1 MLCWHGRYSLGEKHD
16 FEEPRDF
23 LQELLFSEYSSGHDR
38 DNPVFAFLK
47 SGKASGARLEYNRST
62 REWELKENQHWTSES
77 DWYVSSSYAASLKDD
92 VPDWFLDDCLSALST
107 GELFS
112 LVEQMEGMVILPLYL
127 YDHSGITM
135 NTTSFSCPWD
145 SGQVGWIYADKQM
158 IEKEYGKVTPETL
171 EKARQVLEGEV
182 KSYDY
187 FLTGQCYGFQLFRE
201 DVEVDSCWGFLGE
214 IRDVQDDVKDYLP
227 EDCDPAI
234 VEQLQFR
241 YEELDIEEYL
251 EELREETEGLD
262 CEVG

>member
-1 MLCWHGRYSLGEKHD
+1 M
-16 FEEPRDF
+16 
-23 LQELLFSEYSSGHDR
+23 
-38 DNPVFAFLK
+38 
-47 SGKASGARLEYNRST
+47 
-62 REWELKENQHWTSES
+62 
-77 DWYVSSSYAASLKDD
+77 
-92 VPDWFLDDCLSALST
+92 PDWFLDDCLSALST

-135 NTTSFSCPWD
+135 NTTGFSCPWD
-145 SGQVGWIYADKQM
+145 SG
-158 IEKEYGKVTPETL
+158 KVTPETV

-241 YEELDIEEYL
+241 YEELDIDEYL